1 MWYRLSVC
9 LFALAL
15 QTSFPANSS
24 GTLRRRYGK
33 PISETFLV
41 RPGIVVWAT
50 YGTSGNTCELV
61 IGPGLEEPDTNKMT
75 KRWPG
80 SDPINDAIL
89 QGIAEELVPKSERGS
104 HVIDTFMNVF
114 CLPENDCA
122 GVKEDYQN
130 VEVFR
135 SNAGVTGASR
145 YETIRWKRSE
155 CDQS

>member
-1 MWYRLSVC
+1 MWCRLSVI
-9 LFALAL
+9 LLALAV

-24 GTLRRRYGK
+24 ETLRQRYGK

-41 RPGIVVWAT
+41 RPGIVVSAT

-61 IGPGLEEPDTNKMT
+61 IGPGLKEPDTNKMM

-80 SDPINDAIL
+80 SDPISDAVL
-89 QGIAEELVPKSERGS
+89 QEIAEELVPKSEWGN

-135 SNAGVTGASR
+135 SNAGVQGASR
-145 YETIRWKRSE
+145 YETIRWKRTE